1 MQEFFLSTEVPL
13 DLDAKESGGARPRW
27 VQVPDAGIEHPALQ
41 LSAGESLTLAAGLC
55 PGPDAR
61 LLLRYGGAQ
70 PGLLAGGAATL
81 GVSLVFDGHAE
92 RLGGLEIPAG
102 KAGQAPREG
111 MFDLAPYAGRTFA
124 LRVQVEAAPRLIRRG
139 GPVAL
144 YEAVVAPVERM
155 DNVRARAFHVERA
168 RAELAHFST
177 AYDHAMYQPPRVE
190 SDPSDHALRCRS
202 LEDLLQTGP
211 DDGTGPARPAI
222 VEPGMP
228 SDEGAP
234 RQDAYHYAHHLLTR
248 QLRAVPPDFHR
259 RLRELAER
267 KAGGP
272 LRILSLCCGAA
283 RIEASFA
290 SALGVP
296 AHWTLMDLNEG
307 LLRSAAAAFPPGQS
321 IELIAGNLNGIADY
335 GERYDVILCV
345 SGLHHIVEL
354 ERVVGFIRDALVE
367 GGEFWSIGEAIGR
380 NGNRLWSHDQAAA
393 NAFFRQLP
401 DRLRRNRHT
410 GVVDESLPD
419 VDYSTGTF
427 EGIRSQDIEPL
438 LSRRLQPVDLYRRN
452 CFLWRL
458 VDLSYADNYDMQ
470 DPADLEWL
478 QRAVRAEL
486 AHFHDGGRPT
496 ELHGVFRRPA
506 M

>member
-1 MQEFFLSTEVPL
+1 MQEFFLSTETAL
-13 DLDAKESGGARPRW
+13 DPDAKESGDRPRW
-27 VQVPDAGIEHPALQ
+27 GRVPHARIERPAL
-41 LSAGESLTLAAGLC
+41 LLAAGASLTLATGLR

-61 LLLRYGGAQ
+61 LLLRYGAAQ
-70 PGLLAGGAATL
+70 PGLLGGGAATL
-81 GVSLVFDGHAE
+81 GVSMVVDGRAE

-102 KAGQAPREG
+102 ADGQAAREG
-111 MFDLAPYAGRTFA
+111 MFDLAPYAGRTCA
-124 LRVQVEAAPRLIRRG
+124 LRLQVETPAKLIRRG

-144 YEAVVAPVERM
+144 YEAVVASLERM
-155 DNVRARAFHVERA
+155 DNVRARAFHEERA

-177 AYDHAMYQPPRVE
+177 AYDHAMYQSPGVDASKADR
-190 SDPSDHALRCRS
+190 AFRCRS
-202 LEDLLQTGP
+202 LEELLRPDLGHEAAPAHAATT
-211 DDGTGPARPAI
+211 DGTAL
-222 VEPGMP
+222 

-248 QLRAVPPDFHR
+248 QLRAVPPDFHG
-259 RLRELAER
+259 RLREMAER
-267 KAGGP
+267 KRDGP
-272 LRILSLCCGAA
+272 LRVLSLCCGAA

-290 SALGVP
+290 SALGKH

-307 LLRSAAAAFPPGQS
+307 LLRSAAAAFPEGQS
-321 IELIAGNLNGIADY
+321 IDLIAGNLNSIADY

-354 ERVVGFIRDALVE
+354 ERVIGFIRDALVDD
-367 GGEFWSIGEAIGR
+367 GEFWSIGEAIGR
-380 NGNRLWSHDQAAA
+380 NGNRLWGRDHTVA

-410 GVVDESLPD
+410 SVVDESLPD
-419 VDYSTGTF
+419 IDYSTGTF

-438 LSRRLQPVDLYRRN
+438 LSRHLQPVDLYRRN

-458 VDLSYADNYDMQ
+458 VDLSYADNYDMH
-470 DPADLEWL
+470 DPADLQWL
-478 QRAVRAEL
+478 RRAVQAEL

-496 ELHGVFRRPA
+496 ELHGVYRRPT